1 MAKTNLVKMEV
12 YFDLDTQ
19 SFIALDPETGEF
31 RDFSVS
37 KKSTTTKKKS
47 VVSDDA
53 TPKLILE
60 TSKYTLTQAAA
71 NLLGVEPDD
80 RIDIK
85 YQKIG
90 NILVPVIGSNTAF
103 GTKAG
108 NKLTKSLTV
117 SCRGKANEEL
127 SDYGSEF
134 TFKPHPN
141 KEGLFIL
148 EGDKPLPEPKESK
161 VVKIDDKS
169 EHEKDIDDDLA
180 DLLDSDSKT
189 DDYLEINNDIFEI

>member
-71 NLLGVEPDD
+71 NLLGVKPDD

-108 NKLTKSLTV
+108 NKLTKSLNNHLFYYRNQEGHQDRHQYPSHVRIYHLFLQLYFLLVLVTV
-117 SCRGKANEEL
+117 
-127 SDYGSEF
+127 Y
-134 TFKPHPN
+134 
-141 KEGLFIL
+141 
-148 EGDKPLPEPKESK
+148 
-161 VVKIDDKS
+161 
-169 EHEKDIDDDLA
+169 
-180 DLLDSDSKT
+180 LLQG
-189 DDYLEINNDIFEI
+189 